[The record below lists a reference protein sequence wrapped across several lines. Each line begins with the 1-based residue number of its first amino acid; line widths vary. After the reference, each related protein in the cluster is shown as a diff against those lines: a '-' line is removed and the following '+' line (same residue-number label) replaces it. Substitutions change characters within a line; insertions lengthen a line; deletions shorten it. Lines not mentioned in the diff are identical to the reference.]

1 MYFVCVRVCDLN
13 LTNLSFLKPL
23 SFESVSNP
31 RVRERTEEKR
41 GRRPRR
47 KEEKV
52 SSSESG
58 THQSA
63 CRPAVSLNAAMLISL
78 HSSQQTLITATR
90 SALVTL
96 TFTNELLKL
105 RPRDVGGA

>member
-1 MYFVCVRVCDLN
+1 M
-13 LTNLSFLKPL
+13 
-23 SFESVSNP
+23 
-31 RVRERTEEKR
+31 
-41 GRRPRR
+41 
-47 KEEKV
+47 

-105 RPRDVGGA
+105 RPGTWKEPNAVSSPGDIYKLTTDFMKSLAKTVDRLLILRLFCFLLLLHAVWL